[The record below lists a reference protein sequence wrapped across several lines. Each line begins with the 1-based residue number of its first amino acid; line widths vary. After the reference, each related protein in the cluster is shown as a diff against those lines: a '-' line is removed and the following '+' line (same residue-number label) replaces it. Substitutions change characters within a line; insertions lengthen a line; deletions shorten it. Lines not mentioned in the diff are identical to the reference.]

1 MPAANALYER
11 HVHKDLKF
19 PLIFHRDT
27 LKASDIEVYTH
38 YQENI
43 ELLFVLE
50 GELAVTINEKTLF
63 AQAGQIVIILPDE
76 LHTLKTVSKISVYDC
91 LIPDTECLRGW
102 GLNLT
107 GITFPKAVHNQDLAE
122 AFGIL
127 YKEMSE
133 MAPYY
138 KAAAMST
145 MMGIM
150 TALFRRYA
158 VATSIPQSTPQSL
171 EVIKLAI
178 EWLKTHYFEE
188 CSTDQLADAIG
199 YSKSYICHR
208 FKEVTGV
215 TVVNYRNLLR
225 CEQARKLLLA
235 GNNVSEA
242 SLAVGFQNLSY
253 FTRIYKKQRG
263 ILPSNEGPHARQE
276 VLFDPEKEA
285 L

>member
-11 HVHKDLKF
+11 HIHNDLKF

-27 LKASDIEVYTH
+27 LARSNMEVYTH

-76 LHTLKTVSKISVYDC
+76 LHTIKAVSQVSVYDC
-91 LIPDTECLRGW
+91 LIPDTECLRSW
-102 GLNLT
+102 GLDLT
-107 GITFPKAVHNQDLAE
+107 GITFPKAVHNQDLADYF
-122 AFGIL
+122 AVL

-133 MAPYY
+133 TAPYY

-145 MMGIM
+145 MVAIM

-158 VATSIPQSTPQSL
+158 VSTFIPQSTPQSL

-178 EWLKTHYFEE
+178 EWLKAHAFEE
-188 CSTDQLADAIG
+188 CSTDQLAAAIG

-215 TVVNYRNLLR
+215 TAVDYRNLLR

-235 GNNVSEA
+235 GSNVSEA
-242 SLAVGFQNLSY
+242 ALAVGFQNLSY
-253 FTRIYKKQRG
+253 FTKIYQKHRG
-263 ILPSNEGPHARQE
+263 ILPSKE
-276 VLFDPEKEA
+276 VPQSQQDAFLEKEVP
-285 L
+285 